1 MIQAQG
7 LTKTYGDRIAIQD
20 VSFEVQAGEILG
32 FLGPNGAG
40 KTTTM
45 RILTGYMPPTAGRAR
60 VAGYDVFSESIE
72 ARRHIGYLPET
83 VPLYPEMTVAGY
95 LDFVGRLRH
104 IPDRRARLAEVME
117 RLHLEDQADIPIG
130 KLSKG
135 YRQRV
140 GLAQAIL
147 HKPRV
152 LILDEP
158 TIGLDPRQII
168 EVRSLIREL
177 GGEHTI
183 ILSTHILPEASQVCN
198 RVLIINEGQIV
209 AEDTPERLTARLKG
223 GERIYVQVGGSPD
236 GLPEALS
243 GIEGVTG
250 VEPKGNG
257 GYEVI
262 CALGADRRAAIAQTI
277 VSRGWP
283 LLELRPVGMSL
294 EEIFLKLTTE

>member
-1 MIQAQG
+1 
-7 LTKTYGDRIAIQD
+7 
-20 VSFEVQAGEILG
+20 
-32 FLGPNGAG
+32 
-40 KTTTM
+40 M

-117 RLHLEDQADIPIG
+117 RLHLEDQADVAIG

>member
-117 RLHLEDQADIPIG
+117 RLHLEGQADIPIG

>member
-1 MIQAQG
+1 MIQVQG
-7 LTKTYGDRIAIQD
+7 LTKTYGDLVAIQD
-20 VSFEVQAGEILG
+20 VNFEVQAGEILG

-45 RILTGYMPPTAGRAR
+45 RIITGYMPPSAGTVR
-60 VAGYDVFSESIE
+60 VAGHDVFADSIE
-72 ARRHIGYLPET
+72 ARRNIGYLPET
-83 VPLYPEMTVAGY
+83 VPLYPEMSVAGY

-104 IPDRRARLAEVME
+104 IPHRRERLAEVME
-117 RLHLEDQADIPIG
+117 RLHLEDRADTQIG

-147 HKPRV
+147 HKPSV
-152 LILDEP
+152 LVLDEP

-168 EVRSLIREL
+168 EVRDLIREL

-183 ILSTHILPEASQVCN
+183 ILSTHILPEVSQLCH

-209 AEDTPERLTARLKG
+209 AEDTPERLKERLKG
-223 GERIYVQVGGSPD
+223 GERIYLQVGGQHD
-236 GLPEALS
+236 GLVEALRK
-243 GIEGVTG
+243 IPGVSEI
-250 VEPKGNG
+250 VPKGNG
-257 GYEVI
+257 AYEVI
-262 CALGADRRAAIAQTI
+262 CALGADRRAELAHAVVTH
-277 VSRGWP
+277 GWP